1 MVQWDVLF
9 LFVEVYSNGTS
20 PEFCALVQPW
30 NKADNILAEAVAHEE
45 HSVLSNVGY
54 EGRCGA
60 LIEPSQSNP
69 FIDWDEAVDKA
80 SVQAGE
86 SLHLHLGCIKG
97 LPA

>member
-1 MVQWDVLF
+1 MGQWYVLF
-9 LFVEVYSNGTS
+9 LFVAFYCNGTS
-20 PEFCALVQPW
+20 PEFCASVQPW
-30 NKADNILAEAVAHEE
+30 NKADNILAEAIAHEE
-45 HSVLSNVGY
+45 HSVFSNVGN
-54 EGRCGA
+54 ESRCGA
-60 LIEPSQSNP
+60 LIEPSQSNL